1 VRPTLDRVTR
11 TRLEWVESIY
21 RELGCDVEDARR
33 RARLCY
39 TLYVGIGDL
48 RRIGAH
54 ASGTAGAPDLTADL
68 DLLME
73 TLLPSAG
80 PRERSATP

>member
-11 TRLEWVESIY
+11 TRLEWIESIY

-54 ASGTAGAPDLTADL
+54 APVRRARLI
-68 DLLME
+68 
-73 TLLPSAG
+73 
-80 PRERSATP
+80 